1 MDDYKNEVE
10 LENVEETAVEPIEP
24 ITMDEVKAK
33 KAAKRRDMTIGG
45 IGFLSGLLAAWIYV
59 KKVHPAVKEAHEA
72 NIAKRAAKIAKKA
85 EYEVEET
92 EAPEESE
99 G

>member
-1 MDDYKNEVE
+1 MDEYKNEVE
-10 LENVEETAVEPIEP
+10 QENVEETAVEPIEP

-33 KAAKRRDMTIGG
+33 KAANRRDKTIAG

-59 KKVHPAVKEAHEA
+59 KKVHPAIKEAHEA
-72 NIAKRAAKIAKKA
+72 NKAKRAAKKAAKA
-85 EYEVEET
+85 EREVEI